1 MTTFILYTSKFKLRL
16 FMKCV
21 CIPERARQ
29 RKLKEEKMKDR
40 KDLAKEE
47 NPLLQMCFVGAKCL
61 CSCDLYRGSG

>member
-1 MTTFILYTSKFKLRL
+1 
-16 FMKCV
+16 MKCV

-29 RKLKEEKMKDR
+29 RKLKEEKMEDR